1 MSLSRISIYLK
12 LLSIIIFFSSGAFS
26 KTSFPGMDI
35 FTSSANIGM
44 GGAGYLKPSPLS
56 SNTNPS
62 ISGGK
67 VFSASIIK
75 YPAGIVSQNIG
86 ISFLFKNNNFGK
98 FSINNISYGIFE
110 GYDENFMSTG
120 TYSASDT
127 KISTSYGKRI
137 SRLPI
142 RLGAQSSFYFSNYED
157 YTFNILS
164 FSTGLSFRAKEQKFT
179 LGVTINNLVTSSSS
193 NDLIIDLHP
202 KLVISGSKK
211 LEYLPLS
218 LFLDLTSEKSSD
230 LTVFIG
236 GEFDINKNLQFR
248 LGSSNRKFN
257 QNIKKDIFS
266 SVIGAS
272 GFGFGYKKKDIL
284 INYST
289 YVFGTG
295 ALSQGMEINI
305 AI

>member
-1 MSLSRISIYLK
+1 MSLYRISIYLK
-12 LLSIIIFFSSGAFS
+12 LFSFIISGAYS
-26 KTSFPGMDI
+26 KTSFPGMDV
-35 FTSSANIGM
+35 FTSSASLSM

-56 SNTNPS
+56 SNINPS
-62 ISGGK
+62 VYGGN

-75 YPAGIVSQNIG
+75 YPSDITSQNIG
-86 ISFLFKNNNFGK
+86 ISFLFKNNTFGK

-110 GYDENFMSTG
+110 GYNENLISTG

-127 KISTSYGKRI
+127 KISASCGKRI
-137 SRLPI
+137 LRLPI
-142 RLGAQSSFYFSNYED
+142 KLGVESSFYLSNYGD
-157 YTFNILS
+157 YTFNIFS
-164 FSTGLSFRAKEQKFT
+164 FSAGFSLRAEEENFK
-179 LGVTINNLVTSSSS
+179 LGMSIHNLATSSS
-193 NDLIIDLHP
+193 DLVVDLYP
-202 KLVISGSKK
+202 RLVMSGFKK
-211 LEYLPLS
+211 LKHLPLS
-218 LFLDLTSEKSSD
+218 LFLDLTSEDNSI

-284 INYST
+284 INYSIYT
-289 YVFGTG
+289 FGTG
-295 ALSQGMEINI
+295 ALSQSLEINI

>member
-1 MSLSRISIYLK
+1 MFLSRISIYLK
-12 LLSIIIFFSSGAFS
+12 LFSFIILFSSGAFS
-26 KTSFPGMDI
+26 ETSFPGMDI
-35 FTSSANIGM
+35 FTSSANLSM

-56 SNTNPS
+56 SNINPS
-62 ISGGK
+62 IYGGK

-75 YPAGIVSQNIG
+75 YPAGIASQNIG
-86 ISFLFKNNNFGK
+86 ISFLFKNNTFGN

-110 GYDENFMSTG
+110 GYNENLISTG
-120 TYSASDT
+120 TYSANDT
-127 KISTSYGKRI
+127 KISASYGKKI
-137 SRLPI
+137 LRLPI
-142 RLGAQSSFYFSNYED
+142 KLGVQSSLYLSKYGD
-157 YTFNILS
+157 YTFNIFS
-164 FSTGLSFRAKEQKFT
+164 FSSGFSFKAEEQK
-179 LGVTINNLVTSSSS
+179 LKVGMSIHNLAISTS
-193 NDLIIDLHP
+193 DLAVDLHP
-202 KLVISGSKK
+202 RLVISGFKRLK
-211 LEYLPLS
+211 HLPLG
-218 LFLDLTSEKSSD
+218 LFLDLTSINSSV

-284 INYST
+284 INYSI
-289 YVFGTG
+289 YMFGTG
-295 ALSQGMEINI
+295 ALSQSLEINI

>member
-12 LLSIIIFFSSGAFS
+12 LFSFILPLSSVVFSE
-26 KTSFPGMDI
+26 TSFPGMDI
-35 FTSSANIGM
+35 FTSSANISM

-56 SNTNPS
+56 SNINPS

-67 VFSASIIK
+67 VFSASIVK
-75 YPAGIVSQNIG
+75 YPAGIASQNIG
-86 ISFLFKNNNFGK
+86 ISFLFKNNTFGK
-98 FSINNISYGIFE
+98 FLINNISYGIFE
-110 GYDENFMSTG
+110 GYNENLISTG

-127 KISTSYGKRI
+127 KITASYGKRI
-137 SRLPI
+137 LRLPI
-142 RLGAQSSFYFSNYED
+142 KLGVQSSFYLSNYGG
-157 YTFNILS
+157 YTFNIYS
-164 FSTGLSFRAKEQKFT
+164 FSAGLSFRAKEQRFT
-179 LGVTINNLVTSSSS
+179 MGMSIHNLSTSSS
-193 NDLIIDLHP
+193 DLVVDLHP
-202 KLVISGSKK
+202 RLVISGSKK
-211 LEYLPLS
+211 LKHLPLS
-218 LFLDLTSEKSSD
+218 VFLDLTSENSSD
-230 LTVFIG
+230 LTAFIG
-236 GEFDINKNLQFR
+236 GEFDINKNFQFR
-248 LGSSNRKFN
+248 IGSSNRKFN

-284 INYST
+284 INYSI

>member
-1 MSLSRISIYLK
+1 MSLYRISIYLK
-12 LLSIIIFFSSGAFS
+12 LLSFIISFSSGVFS
-26 KTSFPGMDI
+26 ETSFPGMDI
-35 FTSSANIGM
+35 FTSSANISM

-56 SNTNPS
+56 SNINPS

-67 VFSASIIK
+67 VFSASIVK
-75 YPAGIVSQNIG
+75 YPAGIASQNIG
-86 ISFLFKNNNFGK
+86 ISFLLKNNAFGTL
-98 FSINNISYGIFE
+98 SINNISYGIFE
-110 GYDENFMSTG
+110 GYNENLISTG

-127 KISTSYGKRI
+127 KISASYGKRI
-137 SRLPI
+137 LRLPI
-142 RLGAQSSFYFSNYED
+142 KLGVQSSFYLSNYGG
-157 YTFNILS
+157 YTFNIFS

-179 LGVTINNLVTSSSS
+179 LGMSIHNLSTSSS
-193 NDLIIDLHP
+193 DLIVDLHP
-202 KLVISGSKK
+202 RIVISGSKK
-211 LEYLPLS
+211 LKHLPLS
-218 LFLDLTSEKSSD
+218 LFLDLTSENSSD

-272 GFGFGYKKKDIL
+272 GFGFGYKKKDII
-284 INYST
+284 INYSI
-289 YVFGTG
+289 YMFGTG
-295 ALSQGMEINI
+295 ALSQSMEINI

>member
-1 MSLSRISIYLK
+1 MFLYRIIIYLK
-12 LLSIIIFFSSGAFS
+12 LFSLITSGAYS
-26 KTSFPGMDI
+26 ETSFPGMDV
-35 FTSSANIGM
+35 FTSSASLSM

-56 SNTNPS
+56 SNINPS
-62 ISGGK
+62 VYGGN

-75 YPAGIVSQNIG
+75 YPSDITSQNIG
-86 ISFLFKNNNFGK
+86 ISVLFKNNTFGK

-110 GYDENFMSTG
+110 GYNENLISTG

-127 KISTSYGKRI
+127 KISASYGKRI
-137 SRLPI
+137 FRLPLK
-142 RLGAQSSFYFSNYED
+142 LGVESSFYLSNYGD
-157 YTFNILS
+157 YTFNIFS
-164 FSTGLSFRAKEQKFT
+164 FSAGFSFRAEEQNFKV
-179 LGVTINNLVTSSSS
+179 GMSIHNLATSSS
-193 NDLIIDLHP
+193 DLVVDLHP
-202 KLVISGSKK
+202 RLVISGFKK
-211 LEYLPLS
+211 LKYLPLS
-218 LFLDLTSEKSSD
+218 LFLDLTSEDSSV

-236 GEFDINKNLQFR
+236 GEFDISKNLQFR

-284 INYST
+284 INYSI
-289 YVFGTG
+289 YMFGTG
-295 ALSQGMEINI
+295 ALSQSLEINI

>member
-1 MSLSRISIYLK
+1 MPLSRISTYLK
-12 LLSIIIFFSSGAFS
+12 LSSFILSFSSGVFS
-26 KTSFPGMDI
+26 ETSFPGMDI
-35 FTSSANIGM
+35 FTSSANISM

-67 VFSASIIK
+67 VFSASIVK
-75 YPAGIVSQNIG
+75 YPAGIASQNIG
-86 ISFLFKNNNFGK
+86 ISFLFKNNTFGK
-98 FSINNISYGIFE
+98 FLINNISYGIFE
-110 GYDENFMSTG
+110 GYNENLISTG

-127 KISTSYGKRI
+127 KITASYGKRI
-137 SRLPI
+137 LRLPI
-142 RLGAQSSFYFSNYED
+142 KLGVQSSFYLSNYGG
-157 YTFNILS
+157 YTFNIYS
-164 FSTGLSFRAKEQKFT
+164 FSAGLSFRAKEQRFT
-179 LGVTINNLVTSSSS
+179 MGMSIHNLSTSSS
-193 NDLIIDLHP
+193 DLVVDLHP
-202 KLVISGSKK
+202 RLVISGSKK
-211 LEYLPLS
+211 LKHLPLS
-218 LFLDLTSEKSSD
+218 VFLDLTSENSSD
-230 LTVFIG
+230 LTAFIG
-236 GEFDINKNLQFR
+236 GEFDINKNFQFR
-248 LGSSNRKFN
+248 IGSSNRKFN

-284 INYST
+284 INYSI